1 MRMSEWEA
9 FSRCLKQNAWV
20 AAYFAG
26 LDIGADDAG
35 WTFTFKNLKRTEHC
49 AMWRVACMR
58 LHCRGTI
65 FTLMD
70 TNGSICLSSKRPGC
84 RLRELGIPGSGIK

>member
-1 MRMSEWEA
+1 MVDSYREDLQRTSDEVKRIFNAADVNESGHLTLEA
-9 FSRCLKQNAWV
+9 FSKCLNQNAWV

-35 WTFTFKNLKRTEHC
+35 
-49 AMWRVACMR
+49 
-58 LHCRGTI
+58 TI

-70 TNGSICLSSKRPGC
+70 TNSSAVATKRGSSANMETVR
-84 RLRELGIPGSGIK
+84 R

>member
-35 WTFTFKNLKRTEHC
+35 WTFTFKK
-49 AMWRVACMR
+49 
-58 LHCRGTI
+58 
-65 FTLMD
+65 D
-70 TNGSICLSSKRPGC
+70 
-84 RLRELGIPGSGIK
+84 